1 MKYILVFILSIAAI
15 NAKAQFTG
23 TDSLRNYN
31 NRFITNNPATAF
43 TNLRLNTLLRG
54 MIDWIDTARAGTG
67 GGGALGVDT
76 LWALN
81 DSTIRYRK
89 NGVFRNFV
97 LKGVYDTR
105 HKVDT
110 VYKINDTTIG
120 FTINQLSRSITIPG
134 RGVFVDSIYRKAGQ
148 DSIFY
153 RIAGVEKA
161 IKDSSGTN
169 IAKSSQTA
177 DGNYTQ
183 NWAQHPLRI
192 DSIGDTVRLSMFA
205 PQILNPSNN
214 FRFNLSGHNSL
225 VTPFA
230 LEWGM
235 TDISGAGGDS
245 AYAGIVSSSLGTTIN
260 QFSNYGSRYAS
271 IDINGGFNSPHIAIA
286 TNDFGAHSN
295 IYMDRSIYLSP
306 KDSTMIKAIP
316 AATADSVLGIR
327 KTRNVFGEPV
337 STVVKFPIPLGGGA
351 TLSNVGSGYRWVKSA
366 DGQIKTVI
374 PGDGQLIDSATNT
387 LTIRR
392 DTTGANGTVT
402 RSELKDT
409 TSSLRKK
416 ISDTLIYALKSIL
429 IPSRLEFI
437 ASSDTATYQDDAL
450 IGSQIMMLSIES
462 YQVGFTT
469 RSTSVYM
476 SFDATTGT
484 ISLTNGEFAA
494 GDQVIIIYRTPPV
507 FLTDGSGN
515 PIRDGS
521 GNFIILN

>member
-1 MKYILVFILSIAAI
+1 
-15 NAKAQFTG
+15 
-23 TDSLRNYN
+23 
-31 NRFITNNPATAF
+31 
-43 TNLRLNTLLRG
+43 
-54 MIDWIDTARAGTG
+54 
-67 GGGALGVDT
+67 
-76 LWALN
+76 
-81 DSTIRYRK
+81 
-89 NGVFRNFV
+89 
-97 LKGVYDTR
+97 
-105 HKVDT
+105 
-110 VYKINDTTIG
+110 
-120 FTINQLSRSITIPG
+120 
-134 RGVFVDSIYRKAGQ
+134 
-148 DSIFY
+148 
-153 RIAGVEKA
+153 
-161 IKDSSGTN
+161 
-169 IAKSSQTA
+169 
-177 DGNYTQ
+177 
-183 NWAQHPLRI
+183 
-192 DSIGDTVRLSMFA
+192 
-205 PQILNPSNN
+205 
-214 FRFNLSGHNSL
+214 
-225 VTPFA
+225 
-230 LEWGM
+230 
-235 TDISGAGGDS
+235 
-245 AYAGIVSSSLGTTIN
+245 
-260 QFSNYGSRYAS
+260 
-271 IDINGGFNSPHIAIA
+271 
-286 TNDFGAHSN
+286 
-295 IYMDRSIYLSP
+295 MDRSIYLSP

-507 FLTDGSGN
+507 FLTDGN